1 MARFF
6 GVFGYRETREV
17 RNGIWMPCILR
28 VKYFGDVIRRSS
40 RLQSNPDSEN
50 QNAVCSNEISVIA
63 DAYAYEHFSELVY
76 VEWMKQKWSVTRV
89 EVKHPRLI
97 VTIGDLYNDPS
108 EEEYEVVYDEPP
120 VKPEPPSKPPVSL
133 PDSCDHEVATDKEIG
148 SLLDDIFS

>member
-28 VKYFGDVIRRSS
+28 MKYLGDIIRRAS

-50 QNAVCSNEISVIA
+50 QNAICSNEISVIA

-108 EEEYEVVYDEPP
+108 EEKYEEIYDEPP
-120 VKPEPPSKPPVSL
+120 ASHPSKPPVSSN
-133 PDSCDHEVATDKEIG
+133 DSCDHEVATDKEIW
-148 SLLDDIFS
+148 SLLDDIFD

>member
-17 RNGIWMPCILR
+17 RNGVWMPCILR
-28 VKYFGDVIRRSS
+28 MKYFGDVIRRSS

-50 QNAVCSNEISVIA
+50 QNAVCSNEISIIA

-76 VEWMKQKWSVTRV
+76 VEWMNQKWSVTRT

-108 EEEYEVVYDEPP
+108 EEEDEIEFDELPNPMPP
-120 VKPEPPSKPPVSL
+120 ETPEKPEN
-133 PDSCDHEVATDKEIG
+133 CDHEVATNREIG
-148 SLLDDIFS
+148 SLLDNIFG